1 MNIDKVERRRAF
13 IINTLYWAIVI
24 ALIYLCMKYVASW
37 IMPFIIGFVI
47 AYLLKPAV
55 EFLHR
60 KLKGNRK
67 VWAMVVII
75 IAYGLLG
82 VLLWLLG
89 WRIAAGLKS
98 LFEVLPSVYTN
109 DLEPALKRAND
120 YFITTSSGF
129 SPDITQAVQDML
141 TNVTNGLKDLIINI
155 SKSVVGWAAQV
166 SAKVPT
172 IFISFIFTIMSSI
185 FILSDYPNVR
195 RFLLKQLPSKY
206 IGWLQD
212 AKGFVSDT
220 LLKYLRAYSII
231 MSITFVELS
240 IGLSVLR
247 VESSIL
253 VALLIAIV
261 DIVPVLGTGSVVI
274 PWIIICIIQGNYG
287 RALGL
292 LIMYVVIL
300 IVRNIMEPRIVGQ
313 SIGLNPLLTLMCMY
327 IGFVNFGVLGMLLI
341 PMLLLIAIN
350 FQESGKI
357 KFWKT

>member
-24 ALIYLCMKYVASW
+24 ALIYLCLKYVAAW
-37 IMPFIIGFVI
+37 IMPFIIGFFI

-67 VWAMVVII
+67 VWAMLVII
-75 IAYGLLG
+75 IAYGLLCL
-82 VLLWLLG
+82 LLWLLG
-89 WRIAAGLKS
+89 WRIVTSLRS
-98 LFEVLPSVYTN
+98 LFEVLPNVYTN
-109 DLEPALKRAND
+109 DIEPALQRLND
-120 YFITTSSGF
+120 YFINLTSGL
-129 SPDITQAVQDML
+129 SPDFTQAVQDML
-141 TNVTNGLKDLIINI
+141 GNVMNGLKDLVINI
-155 SKSVVGWAAQV
+155 SKSVVGWVAQV

-172 IFISFIFTIMSSI
+172 FLISLIFTIMSSI
-185 FILSDYPNVR
+185 FILADYPNIR
-195 RFLLKQLPSKY
+195 SFLLKQLPSKY
-206 IGWLQD
+206 VGWLQD

-231 MSITFVELS
+231 MAITFVELS
-240 IGLSVLR
+240 IGLSILQIK
-247 VESSIL
+247 SALL
-253 VALLIAIV
+253 VAMIIAIV
-261 DIVPVLGTGSVVI
+261 DIVPVLGTGSIVV
-274 PWIIICIIQGNYG
+274 PWIIISIIQGNYG

-300 IVRNIMEPRIVGQ
+300 IVRNIMEPRIVGK

-327 IGFVNFGVLGMLLI
+327 IGFINFGVLGMLLI

>member
-24 ALIYLCMKYVASW
+24 ALIYLCLKYVAAW
-37 IMPFIIGFVI
+37 IMPFIIGFFI

-55 EFLHR
+55 EFFHR

-67 VWAMVVII
+67 AWAVLVII
-75 IAYGLLG
+75 IAYGLLCL
-82 VLLWLLG
+82 LLWLLG
-89 WRIAAGLKS
+89 WRIVTGLRS
-98 LFEVLPSVYTN
+98 LFEVLPNVYMN
-109 DLEPALKRAND
+109 DIEPALQRLND
-120 YFITTSSGF
+120 YFVNITAGL
-129 SPDITQAVQDML
+129 SPDITQAIQDML
-141 TNVTNGLKDLIINI
+141 GNVMNGLKDLVINV
-155 SKSVVGWAAQV
+155 SKSVVSWVAQV
-166 SAKVPT
+166 SAKVPA
-172 IFISFIFTIMSSI
+172 FLLSLIFTIMSSV
-185 FILSDYPNVR
+185 FILLDYPNIR
-195 RFLLKQLPSKY
+195 SFLLKQLPSKY
-206 IGWLQD
+206 VGWLQD

-240 IGLSVLR
+240 IGLGILR
-247 VESSIL
+247 VKSFI
-253 VALLIAIV
+253 LIALIIAVV
-261 DIVPVLGTGSVVI
+261 DILPVLGTGSIVV

-287 RALGL
+287 RAAGL
-292 LIMYVVIL
+292 LILYVVI
-300 IVRNIMEPRIVGQ
+300 IVVRNIMEPRIVGK

-327 IGFVNFGVLGMLLI
+327 IGFINFGVLGMLLI